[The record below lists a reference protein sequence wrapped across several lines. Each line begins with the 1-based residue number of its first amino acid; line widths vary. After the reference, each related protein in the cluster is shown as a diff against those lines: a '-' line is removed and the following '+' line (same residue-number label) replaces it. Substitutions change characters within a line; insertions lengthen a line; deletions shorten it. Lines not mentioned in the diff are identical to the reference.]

1 MTRTEAMKQAQRI
14 YRLKIQD
21 GEQYKL
27 NEAKRQRKRYE
38 LTRNYKDVKVIGER
52 RSNCYTAINQTAK
65 YFYSIGKNTIEITKN
80 HHA

>member
-1 MTRTEAMKQAQRI
+1 MARTEAMKQAQRT

-38 LTRNYKDVKVIGER
+38 LSRNYKDVKKGNWGT
-52 RSNCYTAINQTAK
+52 SFKLLYG
-65 YFYSIGKNTIEITKN
+65 Y
-80 HHA
+80 